1 MALFDR
7 LRRPK
12 PANDVAPRTKPR
24 GESGRA
30 RTDGFIQPDEI
41 NQALVGERGLEVFD
55 EMFRTD
61 ADCRRAVMMIVVAL
75 AAGTWTVEPYGTE
88 EDETTDEDRNI
99 AEFVRWNLFDNL
111 HGGLIAHVWS
121 LLRVCLRAGFAPFEQ
136 IYEVAEWD
144 GRTVYALRNLDLR
157 LPKTIQR
164 WVQDGPD
171 LKAIEQWT
179 PNAGT
184 HMLPMRDLV
193 YYRLGEE
200 GDNWEGEAE
209 DPDTPVPTPVGWARL
224 GDLRPGDEVFAED
237 GKRRSVVARREW
249 ENRPCYEVHFDSGD
263 SIIAD
268 ANHKWL
274 TYSPKARYKGH
285 EPVVLTTEQ
294 MARQGTRAKHGK
306 KLISRHAVPMA
317 HPLRTPPV
325 DLPID
330 PYVLGYWLG
339 DGTAWS
345 GEITTTDAEVL
356 ALFTERGYP
365 IKPRVA
371 AYRFGVGGGL
381 QAELRKLDLL
391 RNKHVPSAYLRSSPE
406 QRLAVLRGLMDS
418 DGNVGGADGP
428 RGRAS
433 SRGEFNN
440 TNRGLCEAVLELVR
454 SLGGRGQLRQSW
466 PGTPRDVNGQACDTK
481 PSWRVT
487 FSLTMVPFLLERKAQ
502 LYKPAQRRRF
512 HYITEITAVA
522 PRNTVCIEVDA
533 PSHLYLSGR
542 SMVPSHNSLLRPA
555 YKHWKYKSAIE
566 LVQAIGIEK
575 SAVGVPTGYPPE
587 NASEDDKDRFEEF
600 LANIRANEAA
610 FFMAPGPRADHA
622 KTQNGT
628 QGWFWE
634 FVTVGNAGEGGKRDI
649 EAALNYHTSKID
661 AVILAEFMRLG
672 QQGEGA
678 RATADVQQNPFLALC
693 EGFVG
698 VLVENPINLQ
708 LVPRIVDLNFSTD
721 RLPKLSCS
729 LIDSTSLADL
739 GTFVAQLA
747 EKGAIRVEPT
757 LEAYLRK
764 RADLPEADEEAIEK
778 NAEEAMKRAQEM
790 AALAPDKPAPG
801 AKPPAK
807 PGAAPVKPP
816 AKATAVKLDAD
827 EPVTLA
833 RADRPL
839 KPWEQSMSL
848 DRIEATIDDAQ
859 ARLEGQAGEQ
869 ARALAV
875 AMARGQKAKTDELE
889 AAIEATLEGLFVT
902 GRATVVEELERQK
915 LGDLS
920 WLLDAGDN
928 PDEIPDGLAKRMRA
942 RAKAMADAIR
952 AAIAAALAAEQFRR
966 GATEASAQ
974 SAAETAGMS
983 GLRAQAQ
990 QHASS
995 VLNEG
1000 RTIQA
1005 EAQSEEIAGTR
1016 YTSILDGRRCTT
1028 CAAADDDVLRP
1039 LDDPVRLARIPPNP
1053 GCQGGGRCRCLEA
1066 FQYRDEQAGDA

>member
-1 MALFDR
+1 MALLDR
-7 LRRPK
+7 LKRPK
-12 PANDVAPRTKPR
+12 PVNATAPSTKPR

-41 NQALVGERGLEVFD
+41 NQALVGERGLEIFD

-75 AAGTWTVEPYGTE
+75 AAGTWTVEPFGTE
-88 EDETTDEDRNI
+88 EDETTDEDRNV

-111 HGGLIAHVWS
+111 KGGLIAHIWAA
-121 LLRVCLRAGFAPFEQ
+121 LRVVLRAGNAPFEQ
-136 IYEVAEWD
+136 IYEVKQWD
-144 GRTVYALRNLDLR
+144 GRTVFALRNLDLR
-157 LPKTIQR
+157 LPRTIQR
-164 WVQDGPD
+164 WMQDGPD
-171 LKAIEQWT
+171 LTAIEQWT
-179 PNAGT
+179 PNAGKNV
-184 HMLPMRDLV
+184 LPMRDLV

-200 GDNWEGEAE
+200 GDNWEGE
-209 DPDTPVPTPVGWARL
+209 
-224 GDLRPGDEVFAED
+224 
-237 GKRRSVVARREW
+237 
-249 ENRPCYEVHFDSGD
+249 
-263 SIIAD
+263 
-268 ANHKWL
+268 
-274 TYSPKARYKGH
+274 
-285 EPVVLTTEQ
+285 
-294 MARQGTRAKHGK
+294 
-306 KLISRHAVPMA
+306 
-317 HPLRTPPV
+317 
-325 DLPID
+325 
-330 PYVLGYWLG
+330 
-339 DGTAWS
+339 
-345 GEITTTDAEVL
+345 
-356 ALFTERGYP
+356 
-365 IKPRVA
+365 
-371 AYRFGVGGGL
+371 
-381 QAELRKLDLL
+381 
-391 RNKHVPSAYLRSSPE
+391 
-406 QRLAVLRGLMDS
+406 
-418 DGNVGGADGP
+418 
-428 RGRAS
+428 
-433 SRGEFNN
+433 
-440 TNRGLCEAVLELVR
+440 
-454 SLGGRGQLRQSW
+454 
-466 PGTPRDVNGQACDTK
+466 
-481 PSWRVT
+481 
-487 FSLTMVPFLLERKAQ
+487 
-502 LYKPAQRRRF
+502 
-512 HYITEITAVA
+512 
-522 PRNTVCIEVDA
+522 
-533 PSHLYLSGR
+533 
-542 SMVPSHNSLLRPA
+542 SLLRPA

-634 FVTVGNAGEGGKRDI
+634 FVTVGTSGEGGKRDI

-729 LIDSTSLADL
+729 LIDSTSLSDL
-739 GTFVAQLA
+739 GTYVAALA

-778 NAEEAMKRAQEM
+778 NQEEAMKRAQEM

-801 AKPPAK
+801 EKPPAK
-807 PGAAPVKPP
+807 PGAAPAKPP

-827 EPVTLA
+827 DEPVTLA

-839 KPWEQSMSL
+839 RSWEQTMSL

-859 ARLEGQAGEQ
+859 ARLEAQAGEY

-875 AMARGQKAKTDELE
+875 AMARGQKAGTGDLE
-889 AAIEATLEGLFVT
+889 AAVEATLEGLFVT
-902 GRATVVEELERQK
+902 GRATVVEEIERQK

-920 WLLDAGDN
+920 WMLDAGDN
-928 PDEIPDGLAKRMRA
+928 PSGIPAGERRTLRDRA
-942 RAKAMADAIR
+942 RAITETIR
-952 AAIAAALAAEQFRR
+952 AQVVAAVASVRIQR
-966 GATEASAQ
+966 GATDATIQASAE
-974 SAAETAGMS
+974 AAAMGA
-983 GLRAQAQ
+983 LRAQAQ
-990 QHASS
+990 VHASS
-995 VLNEG
+995 VLNAG
-1000 RTIQA
+1000 RTVQA
-1005 EAQSEEIAGTR
+1005 EAQSEEIAGSR
-1016 YTSILDGRRCTT
+1016 YTSILDGRRCTA